1 MNKKGFTL
9 VELMVVIVII
19 GVLAAVA
26 IPRMMAATD
35 KARAAEGPQILG
47 SIARMQHAV
56 FAEHGVYINC
66 ATQANPLPIASD
78 WGVLGFSQNPKT
90 NYFTFGVT
98 AIAANVPDPLD
109 GTITS
114 VGNTF
119 LAQAIIINKI
129 GAAMTGERVQVD
141 HLDNRR
147 SDPNLNLLIGS
158 YGAKSPLTAPT
169 PPTPPEP

>member
-1 MNKKGFTL
+1 MKKRNGFTL

-66 ATQANPLPIASD
+66 AAAAAATPIASD
-78 WGVLGFSQNPKT
+78 WGVLGFSQNPRT
-90 NYFTFGVT
+90 NYFNFLV
-98 AIAANVPDPLD
+98 L
-109 GTITS
+109 S
-114 VGNTF
+114 VGGSTPAPLTGITVGETF
-119 LAQAIIINKI
+119 QADATIRTKI
-129 GAAMTGERVQVD
+129 GAASQGTIRVD
-141 HLDNRR
+141 HLDARQAT
-147 SDPNLNLLIGS
+147 PALNLLIGS
-158 YGAKSPLTAPT
+158 YGATNLP
-169 PPTPPEP
+169 